1 MENSNKYSANFIS
14 STDTGE
20 IHIILCGVI
29 MKKFGRV
36 MKQIALLE
44 DFLNLS

>member
-29 MKKFGRV
+29 MKKFGQV
-36 MKQIALLE
+36 MK
-44 DFLNLS
+44 